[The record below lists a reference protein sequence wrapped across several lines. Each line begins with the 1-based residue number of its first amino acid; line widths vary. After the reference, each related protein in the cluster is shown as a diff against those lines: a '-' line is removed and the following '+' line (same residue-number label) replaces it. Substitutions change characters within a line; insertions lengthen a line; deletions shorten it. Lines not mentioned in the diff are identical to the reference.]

1 MAFVNVGKVANFV
14 VNGPPVD
21 ISDKFAPNAPKRM
34 VTRFADAPGG
44 APQLSA
50 VSSICIHLGC
60 PILTG
65 SPEWATAGKPIYDP
79 TTKVITCP
87 CHGSRIQ
94 CSDRRSCRRPS
105 SVSITHFC
113 CPNSGDGCL
122 RRQRSE
128 PPARSPT
135 TTRPLAIPTRDR
147 SGAEATSIS
156 WMRTTASHE
165 SRRATA
171 SIMSGSP
178 RSRRNMIPRTS
189 SA

>member
-44 APQLSA
+44 TPQLSA

-65 SPEWATAGKPIYDP
+65 SPEWATAGKPIYHP

-87 CHGSRIQ
+87 CHGSQFNVQTGAVVRGPAQFPLPTFVVQIQ
-94 CSDRRSCRRPS
+94 AMDVYVDSDPAASPS
-105 SVSITHFC
+105 
-113 CPNSGDGCL
+113 
-122 RRQRSE
+122 
-128 PPARSPT
+128 
-135 TTRPLAIPTRDR
+135 
-147 SGAEATSIS
+147 EA
-156 WMRTTASHE
+156 
-165 SRRATA
+165 
-171 SIMSGSP
+171 
-178 RSRRNMIPRTS
+178 
-189 SA
+189 